1 MRLVYTPEELK
12 AARTVISRYAES
24 KGISEEK
31 LREQM
36 KALFIN
42 AIEIGDPTLDSMFAD
57 MELSGDEPTEDEL
70 VAFMYRKIRKIYKNE

>member
-1 MRLVYTPEELK
+1 MYTQEELK
-12 AARTVISRYAES
+12 AARTVISRYAET
-24 KGISEEK
+24 KGISEEQ

-42 AIEIGDPTLDSMFAD
+42 AIEIGDPTLDSMFSD

-70 VAFMYRKIRKIYKNE
+70 VAFMYRKIRKTYKNET